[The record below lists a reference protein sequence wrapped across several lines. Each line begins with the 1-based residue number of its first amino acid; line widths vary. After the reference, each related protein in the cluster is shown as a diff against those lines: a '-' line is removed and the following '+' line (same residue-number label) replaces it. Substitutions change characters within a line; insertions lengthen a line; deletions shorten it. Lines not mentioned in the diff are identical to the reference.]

1 MHKAY
6 FLCKRAS
13 WTDND
18 LEKKNSQEHS
28 GGKKSIYI
36 LQVKFLPIIRM
47 LNKITSY
54 KRHLDREKKL
64 SFKSTTFL
72 YARNIK
78 VLKRLFVGKSDDF

>member
-13 WTDND
+13 WTDQPSYD

-36 LQVKFLPIIRM
+36 LQLKCLPIIRM

-54 KRHLDREKKL
+54 KKNLEREKKL
-64 SFKSTTFL
+64 SLSN
-72 YARNIK
+72 YVSIRQEY
-78 VLKRLFVGKSDDF
+78 

>member
-1 MHKAY
+1 MHKAH
-6 FLCKRAS
+6 FLCKRAG
-13 WTDND
+13 WTDN
-18 LEKKNSQEHS
+18 LPTISTKKNSQEHS

-64 SFKSTTFL
+64 SLSNYVFIRQEYKF
-72 YARNIK
+72 
-78 VLKRLFVGKSDDF
+78 